1 MNHEKYCEIKSSIY
15 ILILGTVFLFQG
27 SAHATDAPV
36 RDLTKYP
43 CHSYTEPCGKLQPSP
58 VSVMKWEG
66 NLGDPERGKTIAFST
81 PLGNCL
87 ACHEINGGD
96 QPGSIGPSLR
106 DFGDRGL
113 PYSYTY
119 QRIYDTRLYNPD
131 AHMPLYGTNGVL
143 TDAEIR
149 DVMAFLYSLKANDR
163 KE

>member
-1 MNHEKYCEIKSSIY
+1 MCYERYSEIKSSVFV
-15 ILILGTVFLFQG
+15 LIIGAAFLFTG
-27 SAHATDAPV
+27 AAKAEEKPA

-43 CHSYTEPCGKLQPSP
+43 CHSYTEPCGQLPPPP
-58 VSVMKWEG
+58 VKVVEWEG
-66 NLGDPERGKTIAFST
+66 ELGNPERGRTIAFST

-96 QPGSIGPSLR
+96 QPGSIGPSLMN
-106 DFGDRGL
+106 FGDRGL

-143 TDAEIR
+143 TDEEIR
-149 DVMAFLYSLKANDR
+149 DVMAFLYSLKS
-163 KE
+163 K

>member
-1 MNHEKYCEIKSSIY
+1 MNHAKYLQIKAALSA
-15 ILILGTVFLFQG
+15 LMLGVASFGMGTAQ
-27 SAHATDAPV
+27 ATDAPA

-43 CHSYTEPCGKLQPSP
+43 CHSYTDPCGKLPPPP
-58 VSVMKWEG
+58 VSTVKWEG
-66 NLGDPERGKTIAFST
+66 SLGDPERGKIIAFST

-96 QPGSIGPSLR
+96 QGGNIGPSLV
-106 DFGDRGL
+106 DFGARGL

-131 AHMPLYGTNGVL
+131 AHMPLYGTNGAL

-149 DVMAFLYSLKANDR
+149 DVMAFLYSLKNDGH